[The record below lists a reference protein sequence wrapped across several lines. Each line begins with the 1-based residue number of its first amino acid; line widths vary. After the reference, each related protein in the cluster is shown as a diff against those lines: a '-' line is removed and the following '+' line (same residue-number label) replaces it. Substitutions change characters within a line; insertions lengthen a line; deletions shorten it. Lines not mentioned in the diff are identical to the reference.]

1 MTTTPPAAT
10 ADFLESVLGLSPAL
24 AVFDCDGTLWAGDSG
39 EGFFRWELTRGVVS
53 DDVARRIMARHD
65 DYLAGNVSEDDM
77 CGEMVTMHAGLA
89 ESDLRR
95 LSNEFFEENFVA
107 QIFPEMRDLVAR
119 LQVSG
124 CEVWAVSSTNEWVI
138 EAGMQHFGIPLKQIL
153 TAAVEIESGRITDR
167 LIRVPSGPGKPKAI
181 REVIKR
187 DPDAVFGN
195 SRWDAE
201 MLEIAQHPFA
211 INPNADL
218 EQKALSLGWPI
229 YWPNG
234 TGRQ

>member
-1 MTTTPPAAT
+1 MVAINSADAA
-10 ADFLESVLGLSPAL
+10 AFLDSVLGLTPKL
-24 AVFDCDGTLWAGDSG
+24 AVFDCDGTLWSDDAGES
-39 EGFFRWELTRGVVS
+39 FFRWELTRGVVS

-89 ESDLRR
+89 ESDLRQ

-201 MLEIAQHPFA
+201 MLEIARHPFV
-211 INPNADL
+211 INPNPDL
-218 EQKALSLGWPI
+218 EQKARSRG
-229 YWPNG
+229 
-234 TGRQ
+234 